1 MVLWTPAQ
9 AAVIQRPLAAYF
21 QERPLPVFDPAEQL
35 EHLKMTVEVSGVEVS
50 DISLPE
56 DRHIKV
62 GNLRLH
68 YLDWGNEDAP
78 PLVFL
83 HGGALTAHTW
93 DVVCLALRDR
103 YHCLALDQRGHGDS
117 DWADDYGPD
126 RHCEDITGFVEQLGV
141 GRTVMVGQSMGG
153 LNSIVFAG
161 HGSDRLAGLV
171 IVDVGPELNLSG
183 TARIGDF
190 IRDTP
195 EAESID
201 SFIEKAMAFN
211 PRRDPLLL
219 RRSLLH
225 NLRQLPNGKW
235 TWKWDPNRMRA
246 GASKLEDHIAGMRRL
261 WTHVEKIDC
270 PALVMRGG
278 KSDVFSDA
286 NAEKLAS
293 TLPRGRWVR
302 IEDAGHTV
310 QGDNPKEMVREL
322 RQFLGE
328 IQY

>member
-1 MVLWTPAQ
+1 
-9 AAVIQRPLAAYF
+9 
-21 QERPLPVFDPAEQL
+21 VFDPAEQL
-35 EHLKMTVEVSGVEVS
+35 EHLKMAVQVSGVEVP

-62 GNLRLH
+62 GNLQLH
-68 YLDWGNEDAP
+68 YLDWGNKGAP

-93 DVVCLALRDR
+93 DVVCLALRGR
-103 YHCLALDQRGHGDS
+103 YHCVALDQRGHGDS
-117 DWADDYGPD
+117 DWADDYSHD

-141 GRTVMVGQSMGG
+141 GRTVMIGQSMGG
-153 LNSIVFAG
+153 LNSIVYAG
-161 HGSDRLAGLV
+161 RGSERLAGLV
-171 IVDVGPELNLSG
+171 IVDVGPELNLGG

-201 SFIEKAMAFN
+201 AFVEKAMAFN

-246 GASKLEDHIAGMRRL
+246 GAGKLEDHIQGMRRL
-261 WTHVEKIDC
+261 WTQVEKIGC

-286 NAEKLAS
+286 NAEKLAAA
-293 TLPRGRWVR
+293 LPKGRWVR

-322 RQFLGE
+322 REFLGE
-328 IQY
+328 IRH

>member
-1 MVLWTPAQ
+1 
-9 AAVIQRPLAAYF
+9 
-21 QERPLPVFDPAEQL
+21 VFDPAEQL
-35 EHLKMTVEVSGVEVS
+35 EHLKMAVQVAGVAVA
-50 DISLPE
+50 DVVLPE
-56 DRHIKV
+56 DREIKV

-68 YLDWGNEDAP
+68 YLDWGNEDRP

-117 DWADDYGPD
+117 DWADDYSHE
-126 RHCEDITGFVEQLGV
+126 RHCEDITGFIEQLGI
-141 GRTVMVGQSMGG
+141 GRTVMIGQSMGG
-153 LNSIVFAG
+153 LNSIVYAG
-161 HGSDRLAGLV
+161 SSTKRLAAVV
-171 IVDVGPELNLSG
+171 IVDVGPELNIGG
-183 TARIGDF
+183 TKRIGDF

-201 SFIEKAMAFN
+201 AFIEKAMAFN
-211 PRRDPLLL
+211 PRRDPVLL

-225 NLRQLPNGKW
+225 NLRQQPNGKW

-246 GASKLEDHIAGMRRL
+246 GAIRIEDHIEGMRRL
-261 WTHVEKIDC
+261 WDHVQRIDC

-286 NAEKLAS
+286 NAEKLAAA
-293 TLPRGRWVR
+293 LPKGRWIR

-310 QGDNPKEMVREL
+310 QGDNPRDMLSALRE
-322 RQFLGE
+322 FFDH